1 MEYFRDEL
9 VRLYEANELT
19 ENELIDLK
27 GFINTIITHIT
38 NGNKNEERLVNIMGG
53 RVIET
58 QTEIWIR
65 QGMEQGEA
73 KMLIKLG
80 QKDGLSDAA
89 ILNSLQEEI
98 GVSIERA
105 EAYLQQYGK

>member
-1 MEYFRDEL
+1 
-9 VRLYEANELT
+9 
-19 ENELIDLK
+19 
-27 GFINTIITHIT
+27 
-38 NGNKNEERLVNIMGG
+38 
-53 RVIET
+53 
-58 QTEIWIR
+58 
-65 QGMEQGEA
+65 
-73 KMLIKLG
+73 MLIKLG